1 MTYQMPNKR
10 AAPDRERIVECLNKI
25 ATGVSVRSAC
35 REFQLAK
42 STVLLHKKAQSPLL
56 DIGCRPYLPSSL
68 AEEIAA
74 IAKEAAQHGFGLS
87 KKELLSFVGAVVQ
100 LRKNDADKVG
110 EYLRL
115 HCRFVDDIPSH
126 EWVEK
131 FMKDHNLTLKKPSP
145 LERCRV
151 NSAADPFIVY
161 EFYDLLKAEMER
173 LDLTN
178 KPSHIFNLDES
189 CFVIDPTR
197 GKVVAEVGNG
207 GVHRITAGAG
217 RQSFTVMA
225 CICANGSYQPP
236 LVIFSAKHL
245 YSTWRGKKPLEGMSY
260 AASDS
265 GWMNAN
271 IFENW
276 FVNFA
281 RRIPQR
287 PLLLIFDGHKTH
299 ISLPLIHQARQAGI
313 TLIKLP
319 SHATNYLQPLDVSC
333 FHPVKAACFLPTRKG
348 LSLLDQR

>member
-1 MTYQMPNKR
+1 MPNKR

-25 ATGVSVRSAC
+25 ATGVSIRSAC

-299 ISLPLIHQARQAGI
+299 TSLPLIHQARQ
-313 TLIKLP
+313 
-319 SHATNYLQPLDVSC
+319 QVS
-333 FHPVKAACFLPTRKG
+333 L
-348 LSLLDQR
+348 